1 MLFKKLELL
10 EACRYGLVE
19 QVHSF
24 IKAGVNVNITDFV
37 SGLSTLDVSAIVTVS
52 TQLLSCIH
60 IVTGCILLPT
70 CKI

>member
-24 IKAGVNVNITDFV
+24 IKTGVNVNITDFV
-37 SGLSTLDVSAIVTVS
+37 SGLSTLE
-52 TQLLSCIH
+52 
-60 IVTGCILLPT
+60 GCIR
-70 CKI
+70 